1 MATSGKLRSSQIDRL
16 LEEAKTGDQRAFT
29 ALVRHYE
36 PFIYNSSF
44 KVCRDRE
51 KADAT
56 ARDTVVKVYRKLH
69 QFEGDAKFT
78 TWLYSIVVNNCLMN
92 KRRRKLDTATV
103 SLEDLSTEGNAE
115 DGLGSVAS
123 SSDIPDKALL
133 NSELK
138 EAIRTAIEKLPAEYR
153 LVFLLREM
161 ENRPASE
168 VAEMLDLSVP
178 AVKSRLHR
186 ARKFLRDELMPYV
199 AEAL

>member
-1 MATSGKLRSSQIDRL
+1 MATSGTLRPNQIDQL
-16 LEEAKTGDQRAFT
+16 LESAKNGDQRAFT
-29 ALVRHYE
+29 RLVRHYE

-56 ARDTVVKVYRKLH
+56 ARDTVVKIYRKLH

-92 KRRRKLDTATV
+92 KRRRKLDKATV
-103 SLEDLSTEGNAE
+103 SLEDMSGE
-115 DGLGSVAS
+115 GSVDDALGAVLPG
-123 SSDIPDKALL
+123 SDAPDKALL
-133 NSELK
+133 DGELR

-186 ARKFLRDELMPYV
+186 ARKFLRDQLMPYV